1 MSLIRQSCKKKK
13 HKKLHEENTYLSTFI
28 CTCRTFYLDIVRTWT
43 RLQEREEVPGISL
56 QGVKMDVNC
65 AYVVSEFQK
74 WIFSLQQIR
83 VNPEYRD
90 NLDTDYIYLDTLYTW
105 FTLSFFAY
113 REKNIIVKNHGGE
126 LDLKMET
133 KPIPFYFFIN
143 QRKKIL
149 SKKLV
154 SSFLICKINRWT
166 SHITYLS
173 NIFLNISFKKN
184 A

>member
-1 MSLIRQSCKKKK
+1 MKKKAS
-13 HKKLHEENTYLSTFI
+13 KLHEENTYLSTFI

-83 VNPEYRD
+83 VNPEYND

-113 REKNIIVKNHGGE
+113 REKNIIVKNHGGI
-126 LDLKMET
+126 LYLKMET
-133 KPIPFYFFIN
+133 KPIPSAIPFFIN
-143 QRKKIL
+143 LRKKACL
-149 SKKLV
+149 KK
-154 SSFLICKINRWT
+154 
-166 SHITYLS
+166 
-173 NIFLNISFKKN
+173 ISFFFPHLQNKPVN
-184 A
+184 FAYHIFVEYIS